1 MANHRR
7 GLFLDLDGTLADSL
21 SAMRQAYHLFLAKRG
36 AHGSSAEFDSL
47 NGPPLHEVVASLQQ
61 THGLTGTLD
70 DLTAA
75 YLNTVAQFHQATRPT
90 EGAEQVL
97 TKALSLGW
105 RVAVVTSNKRA
116 IACDWLARTGLDRAV
131 SLVVAAED
139 SSQGKPH
146 PEPYLTA
153 LAGLECEAR
162 ASLAVEDSASG
173 LQAALDAELPAL
185 GLAGGMVKDWPDGLT
200 GRLARFADL
209 GDWLNGFVGTDLD
222 SIVIQM
228 MEAPTERLP
237 PGLENQIDRVW
248 KQGLARGELLFN
260 GPVLAVRDPRAQ
272 RPKAIASEYKILY
285 AERHD
290 PAVREAIG
298 WAALA
303 VSGAALCEGH
313 LVFAR
318 RSRTVSQHP
327 GQWELAPS
335 GGIEPPNDLGRR
347 QVEAATQLLQELE
360 EELGVMPGQVG
371 RMAPII
377 SVLDETSLVLDIGVR
392 IELSISQST
401 LLTLFQRRRSD
412 EYDDLV
418 FVGPDGLWDFLGSQ
432 SVVPVSQLL
441 AAAVHPHFGLIGDSG
456 G

>member
-1 MANHRR
+1 M
-7 GLFLDLDGTLADSL
+7 
-21 SAMRQAYHLFLAKRG
+21 
-36 AHGSSAEFDSL
+36 
-47 NGPPLHEVVASLQQ
+47 
-61 THGLTGTLD
+61 
-70 DLTAA
+70 
-75 YLNTVAQFHQATRPT
+75 
-90 EGAEQVL
+90 
-97 TKALSLGW
+97 
-105 RVAVVTSNKRA
+105 
-116 IACDWLARTGLDRAV
+116 
-131 SLVVAAED
+131 
-139 SSQGKPH
+139 
-146 PEPYLTA
+146 
-153 LAGLECEAR
+153 
-162 ASLAVEDSASG
+162 
-173 LQAALDAELPAL
+173 
-185 GLAGGMVKDWPDGLT
+185 KDWPDGLT

-260 GPVLAVRDPRAQ
+260 GPVLAVRDPEPNAR
-272 RPKAIASEYKILY
+272 RPSPASTRSSTPSGTTPLC
-285 AERHD
+285 
-290 PAVREAIG
+290 VRPSG

-441 AAAVHPHFGLIGDSG
+441 AAAVHPHFGLIGDLG